1 MEDIKFPEIE
11 IIKELVFEGEV
22 KISEKDIL
30 ETSISTCVSVCL
42 YHPVHKIGGMG
53 HITRSRKHD
62 AAPSEE
68 YLKAGGYYYAD
79 ESIPRLLELLREK
92 YPSIIESNLESVL
105 TGGKDNTGLITE
117 TYNELKKYNFRS
129 IRLDIYQDLFRD
141 VSLNPVSGIV
151 TIIKY
156 VPFSRTIPLLSSTP
170 EETKEIYLLNQQEL
184 ESPNL

>member
-1 MEDIKFPEIE
+1 MEDLKFPEIV
-11 IIKELVFEGEV
+11 IVKVLVLEGEV

-30 ETSISTCVSVCL
+30 EANVNTCISVCL
-42 YHPVHKIGGMG
+42 YHPIYKIGGMA
-53 HITRSRKHD
+53 HITRSHKHD
-62 AAPSEE
+62 VVPSEE
-68 YLKAGGYYYAD
+68 YLKAGGCYYAD
-79 ESIPRLLELLREK
+79 QAIPRLLELLRER

-105 TGGKDNTGLITE
+105 AGGRDNTGLLTE

-156 VPFSRTIPLLSSTP
+156 VPYSRTIPLLSSTP
-170 EETKEIYLLNQQEL
+170 EETKEIYLLNQ
-184 ESPNL
+184 